1 MFAVVSRKTAFDIDF
16 WYSITLKI
24 YHHNASFDSL
34 SAEFNDYFCNGKDD
48 MNVNFSDFFMI
59 NILDYDPVDT
69 ERLKVDSQRL
79 ADGWYT
85 YSFLELSQ
93 RYIIKT

>member
-1 MFAVVSRKTAFDIDF
+1 
-16 WYSITLKI
+16 
-24 YHHNASFDSL
+24 
-34 SAEFNDYFCNGKDD
+34 
-48 MNVNFSDFFMI
+48 MI